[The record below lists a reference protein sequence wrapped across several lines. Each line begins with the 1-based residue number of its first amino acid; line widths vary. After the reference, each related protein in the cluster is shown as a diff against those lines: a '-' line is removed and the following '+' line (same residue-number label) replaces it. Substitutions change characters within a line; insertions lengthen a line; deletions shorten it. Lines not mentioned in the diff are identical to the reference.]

1 MILDQTIDGGNT
13 SQAVSSSFV
22 NNAALD
28 EVKDSIQELRSILL
42 RGRGGPYPEPYY
54 AVEMDGGSRRSRHSG
69 GFGPP
74 SFETNNGPIILP
86 ASQGHPPPGITPI
99 MWQPNPGEQLPHQVI
114 QLPRRSPIIIP
125 AVRSRSSS
133 RERRDIPESTL
144 FYRTSGRK
152 ELESVIGDFSS
163 IVIIVSSIF
172 FRFLSFLISHYRFLI
187 GNLPRLCVHRHARTR
202 SQRIRQPRHAEIEC
216 QPSF

>member
-54 AVEMDGGSRRSRHSG
+54 AVEMDDGSRRSRHSG

-86 ASQGHPPPGITPI
+86 ASQGHPPPGITPN
-99 MWQPNPGEQLPHQVI
+99 MWQPNPGEQRPHQVV
-114 QLPRRSPIIIP
+114 QLQSPRRSPIIIQ
-125 AVRSRSSS
+125 AARSRSSS
-133 RERRDIPESTL
+133 IDRREVPEPTL
-144 FYRTSGRK
+144 LYRPSGVTDGTGQ
-152 ELESVIGDFSS
+152 ELESVIEDFSS
-163 IVIIVSSIF
+163 IVIIVSACF
-172 FRFLSFLISHYRFLI
+172 FSLSFIFDFFFLTI
-187 GNLPRLCVHRHARTR
+187 D
-202 SQRIRQPRHAEIEC
+202 
-216 QPSF
+216 F

>member
-54 AVEMDGGSRRSRHSG
+54 AVEMDDGSRRSRHSG

-74 SFETNNGPIILP
+74 SL
-86 ASQGHPPPGITPI
+86 
-99 MWQPNPGEQLPHQVI
+99 
-114 QLPRRSPIIIP
+114 
-125 AVRSRSSS
+125 
-133 RERRDIPESTL
+133 D
-144 FYRTSGRK
+144 RK
-152 ELESVIGDFSS
+152 SV
-163 IVIIVSSIF
+163 V
-172 FRFLSFLISHYRFLI
+172 
-187 GNLPRLCVHRHARTR
+187 
-202 SQRIRQPRHAEIEC
+202 
-216 QPSF
+216 